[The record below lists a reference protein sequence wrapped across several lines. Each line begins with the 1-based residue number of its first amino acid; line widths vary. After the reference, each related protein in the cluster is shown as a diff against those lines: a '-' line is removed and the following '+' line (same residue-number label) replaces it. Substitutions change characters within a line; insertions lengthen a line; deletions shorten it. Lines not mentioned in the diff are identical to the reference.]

1 MSAATP
7 HTHPAPRDAP
17 PAARGKGLFSRL
29 RPLVRLIGH
38 HRRLLWWAILSGAI
52 NHLIAIAS
60 AVTGAYLV
68 SRAAKGATTAELQPY
83 LILLVILIVPQTVT
97 PWLES
102 FFAHVMAFRVLVD
115 IRDRVHEAFARLA
128 PGYLLD
134 RRTGD
139 LGSTVIAD
147 VELLELFFAHTLS
160 PLVVAVVVPFA
171 ATVTLALIHWTLPFV
186 LIPALFVVATVPSWL
201 QRRAETQGREVRD
214 RAGEVGAEVVDAI
227 QGLREVLVFDAGE
240 RELRRLGAAG
250 GRLYR
255 AQLAHGRRSGV
266 ERAGVDVIVTVGMLA
281 VLVAAAA
288 LATGGSI
295 DVVLF
300 PPAVV
305 LAAFTFHPVTTLV
318 DSARDLNLVAAAAER
333 VDAILTA
340 PTPVPDLVT
349 EAPAAPVDPRIDFAD
364 VSFRYRP
371 DLPDALGSVSFG
383 VAPGE
388 TVALVGHSG
397 AGKSTS
403 AHLLLRFWDVTGGRI
418 TVGGHDLREL
428 PQHLLRELVT
438 FVPQDTYLFHTS
450 VAENIRLGRPD
461 ATDDEVRAA
470 ARQALADEFITA
482 LPDGYD
488 TLVGERGAKLSGGQ
502 RQRIALARAVIKDSP
517 ILVMDEPVSN
527 LDAESERELAVAMD
541 QARKGRTVLV
551 IAHRL
556 STIKTADRLVVLDR
570 GRVAE
575 VGRHDDLVASGGTY
589 ARLVSSQQAGGP
601 G

>member
-1 MSAATP
+1 
-7 HTHPAPRDAP
+7 
-17 PAARGKGLFSRL
+17 
-29 RPLVRLIGH
+29 
-38 HRRLLWWAILSGAI
+38 
-52 NHLIAIAS
+52 
-60 AVTGAYLV
+60 
-68 SRAAKGATTAELQPY
+68 
-83 LILLVILIVPQTVT
+83 
-97 PWLES
+97 
-102 FFAHVMAFRVLVD
+102 
-115 IRDRVHEAFARLA
+115 
-128 PGYLLD
+128 
-134 RRTGD
+134 
-139 LGSTVIAD
+139 
-147 VELLELFFAHTLS
+147 
-160 PLVVAVVVPFA
+160 
-171 ATVTLALIHWTLPFV
+171 
-186 LIPALFVVATVPSWL
+186 
-201 QRRAETQGREVRD
+201 
-214 RAGEVGAEVVDAI
+214 
-227 QGLREVLVFDAGE
+227 
-240 RELRRLGAAG
+240 
-250 GRLYR
+250 
-255 AQLAHGRRSGV
+255 
-266 ERAGVDVIVTVGMLA
+266 MLA
-281 VLVAAAA
+281 VLLAAAA
-288 LATGGSI
+288 LATSGTIGL
-295 DVVLF
+295 VLF

-333 VDAILTA
+333 VDAILNA
-340 PTPVPDLVT
+340 STPVPDTVR
-349 EAPAAPVDPRIDFAD
+349 EAPAGVVEPRIRFAD

-403 AHLLLRFWDVTGGRI
+403 AHLLLRFWDVTGGSVSI
-418 TVGGHDLREL
+418 GGHDVREM
-428 PQHLLRELVT
+428 PQHALRELVT

-461 ATDDEVRAA
+461 ATDDEVRTA

-527 LDAESERELAVAMD
+527 LDAESERELAAAMA

-575 VGRHDDLVASGGTY
+575 VGRHDDLVAAGGTY

-601 G
+601 D